1 MSSADL
7 PVQSG
12 VGEQSR
18 ALKGTRLALGYLAL
32 SILAAISLLPF
43 AWMLSTSLKQRF
55 EVFVYPPLWI
65 PEQLQ
70 WSNYTSLWDDFPFWN
85 TWIFNSFKITI
96 TVVLVQLLVCSMS
109 AYAFARLSFPGRDLI
124 FYLYLGSMMV
134 PDVVNLIPTFILMR
148 SFGLLDTHAAIIIPG
163 MASAIGIFM
172 LRQFF
177 LSIPREL
184 EDAARVDGAGYWRIY
199 WDVVLPLSKAAL
211 ATLAVFLF
219 IWTWSD
225 FVTPLI
231 FLSSPEKLT
240 LTVGQAFINDARN
253 SDWERLMAANT
264 MALIPLL
271 VVYLAAQRYIVQ
283 GISLTGLKG

>member
-1 MSSADL
+1 MSSADVPATSL
-7 PVQSG
+7 TQP
-12 VGEQSR
+12 SR
-18 ALKGTRLALGYLAL
+18 TLKRARRALGYVAL
-32 SILAAISLLPF
+32 SLLAAISLLPF

-55 EVFVYPPLWI
+55 EVFIYPPVWI
-65 PEQLQ
+65 PERWQ
-70 WSNYTSLWDDFPFWN
+70 WDNYLSLWRDFPLWN
-85 TWIFNSFKITI
+85 NWIFNSVKITLA
-96 TVVLVQLLVCSMS
+96 VVLIQLLICSMS

-134 PDVVNLIPTFILMR
+134 PDVVNIIPTFVLMR
-148 SFGLLDTHAAIIIPG
+148 SLGLLDTHAGIIIPS

-199 WDVVLPLSKAAL
+199 WDIVLPLSKPAL

-225 FVTPLI
+225 FFTPLI
-231 FLSSPEKLT
+231 FLNSPEKLT
-240 LTVGQAFINDARN
+240 LPVGLAFINDRFS
-253 SDWERLMAANT
+253 SDWERLMAGNT
-264 MALIPLL
+264 LSLMPLL
-271 VVYLAAQRYIVQ
+271 LVYVAAQRYIVQ
-283 GISLTGLKG
+283 GVTLTGLKG

>member
-7 PVQSG
+7 SVPTPARRTKAV
-12 VGEQSR
+12 
-18 ALKGTRLALGYLAL
+18 KGARRALGYLAL
-32 SILAAISLLPF
+32 SGIAVVSLLPF
-43 AWMLSTSLKQRF
+43 AWMISTSLKQRF
-55 EVFVYPPLWI
+55 EVFIYPPVWI
-65 PEQLQ
+65 PERLQ
-70 WSNYTSLWDDFPFWN
+70 WDNYLSLWRDFPLWN

-96 TVVLVQLLVCSMS
+96 AVVLIQLLICSMS
-109 AYAFARLSFPGRDLI
+109 AYAFARLDFPGRDVI

-134 PDVVNLIPTFILMR
+134 PDVVNIIPTFVLMR
-148 SFGLLDTHAAIIIPG
+148 SLGLLDTHAAIIIPS

-199 WDVVLPLSKAAL
+199 WDIVLPLSKPAL

-225 FVTPLI
+225 FFTPLI
-231 FLSSPEKLT
+231 FLNSPEKLT
-240 LTVGQAFINDARN
+240 LPVGLAFINDARS
-253 SDWERLMAANT
+253 SDWERLMAGN
-264 MALIPLL
+264 ALSLVPLL
-271 VVYLAAQRYIVQ
+271 FVYVAAQRYIVQ
-283 GISLTGLKG
+283 GVTLTGLKG